1 MNGYIA
7 FYQGN
12 QKEVYADSIW
22 QAKQKAIAELGVPK
36 KKQGLL
42 SVVLAEVEGNQV
54 IHNSSSI

>member
-12 QKEVYADSIW
+12 QKEVFADSIW
-22 QAKQKAIAELGVPK
+22 QAKQKAIAELSVPK

>member
-12 QKEVYADSIW
+12 QKEVFADSIW
-22 QAKQKAIAELGVPK
+22 QAKQKAIAELSVPK

-42 SVVLAEVEGNQV
+42 SVVLAQVDNNQFT
-54 IHNSSSI
+54 HNASSI